1 MASQI
6 CPEIRPLEPCCLTM
20 EPKEASLSSEKHDLQ
35 KSTTCEPPKE
45 VSEDTV
51 SLEHFLIGRS
61 RQVSNLYKLNKLT
74 ILKFV
79 KLKPI

>member
-1 MASQI
+1 
-6 CPEIRPLEPCCLTM
+6 M

-35 KSTTCEPPKE
+35 KSTTCEPLKE

-74 ILKFV
+74 ILKFENYSPF
-79 KLKPI
+79 KM

>member
-1 MASQI
+1 
-6 CPEIRPLEPCCLTM
+6 M

-35 KSTTCEPPKE
+35 KPTTCEPPKE

-74 ILKFV
+74 ILKFENYRPF
-79 KLKPI
+79 KM

>member
-1 MASQI
+1 MIFGFSI

-61 RQVSNLYKLNKLT
+61 RQVSNFCKLNKLT
-74 ILKFV
+74 ILKFEN
-79 KLKPI
+79 